1 MDPTA
6 NNMKGEKELDEAKK
20 KFDDIFKLTS
30 AASKIISSDLTILK
44 VNQALTELLGFSAE
58 EIEGTR
64 ILEYACEEYKQH
76 WHDLQD
82 AMWKDNKPFFKLDAC
97 LIRKDGSLA
106 WVNVTTIKYKEQ
118 GETFGFTVLDDI
130 SYRKNFEKSEEQL
143 NHSLQHANE
152 VSERLRSNE
161 RRLSQ
166 ILETM
171 AEGVCIID
179 VEGNLTYANPMA
191 QSILGLNHDELIDKT
206 FYDKDW
212 NNLKIDGTP
221 LARAEHP
228 MQITMSTGK
237 PVYDQEYAVQP
248 NGKQK
253 KYISINAAP
262 LNDEKGNIIAGV
274 ATFMDVTSRR
284 RDIEYKDEFI
294 SVASHELK
302 TPLTSLKGA
311 LQLLDKMKNTPSP
324 NIIPRLIEQAN
335 RSLEKVSILVSDL
348 LNASRINEGQLFL
361 NKSDFNLTKMIQD
374 CCSHVQIAGEY
385 NIIMQG
391 DAEMMI
397 KADASRIEQVMVNFV
412 NNAIKYAPESKDI
425 VITTKKADDNTVKVS
440 VTDNGPGISPDKI
453 KHLFD
458 RYYRVDTTGIQF
470 SGLGLG
476 LYISS
481 EIIKKHGGQ
490 IGVDSEEGKG
500 SSFWFTLPL

>member
-6 NNMKGEKELDEAKK
+6 NNMDCEKQLDEAKA

-30 AASKIISSDLTILK
+30 AASKVISSDLTIIK

-82 AMWKDNKPFFKLDAC
+82 AMWKNNKPFFKLDAC

-106 WVNVTTIKYKEQ
+106 WVNVTTIKYNER

-130 SYRKNFEKSEEQL
+130 SYRKNFEKSKEQL

-171 AEGVCIID
+171 AEGVCIVD
-179 VEGNLTYANPMA
+179 VGGKLTYANPMA
-191 QSILGLNHDELIDKT
+191 QNILGLYHDELIDKT
-206 FYDKDW
+206 FYDEDW

-221 LARAEHP
+221 LIRDEHP
-228 MQITMSTGK
+228 MYITMSTGK
-237 PVYDQEYAVQP
+237 PVYDQEYALQP
-248 NGKQK
+248 NGIQK

-284 RDIEYKDEFI
+284 RDIEHKDEFI

-311 LQLLDKMKNTPSP
+311 LQLLDKMKDTPSP

-361 NKSDFNLTKMIQD
+361 NKSTFNLTEMIQD

-391 DAEMMI
+391 DNELMVQ
-397 KADASRIEQVMVNFV
+397 ADSSRIEQVMVNFV

-425 VITTKKADDNTVKVS
+425 IITIKKTDDNTVKVS
-440 VTDNGPGISPDKI
+440 VTDNGPGISPEKI

-458 RYYRVDTTGIQF
+458 RYYRVDTSGIQF

-481 EIIKKHGGQ
+481 EIIKKHGGL
-490 IGVDSEEGKG
+490 IGVDSKEGEG